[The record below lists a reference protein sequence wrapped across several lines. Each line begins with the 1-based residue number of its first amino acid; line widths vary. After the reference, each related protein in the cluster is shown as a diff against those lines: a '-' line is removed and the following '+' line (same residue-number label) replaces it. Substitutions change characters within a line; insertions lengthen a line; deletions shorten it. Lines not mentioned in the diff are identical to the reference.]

1 MIKIL
6 LADDE
11 IEARDN
17 IIQYID
23 WAANGLELVGAA
35 GDGEEALRMI
45 LGCRPDI
52 AILDIYMPKL
62 SGIQVIERCREEL
75 PNPPAFIIVSGYN
88 EFSYA
93 QQAIRLKVE
102 EYLLKPF
109 PPRELMEAIQRALLH
124 VEVSRGIA
132 NNDFISFVK
141 DCQAEAPR
149 ASAGRYPVEG
159 ERRVLAAVSAGS
171 AEDVKRS
178 VDGFLAECLPGL
190 PLSAALNYGE
200 MLYFEICRLVMER
213 SGSFPAGN
221 VFFDRSWT
229 RENACAQLSE
239 ETEEGGSLLTGL
251 LQTLKQARKASPR
264 LYEAGSRGALL
275 LPVLDLGEGG
285 AVLLPEGLF
294 LSEREQALWEA
305 EPTAAYRLLTGRG
318 ESFAFWLGEWPLILR
333 RPLLSVER
341 TEEGSFAVRL
351 DCQTGP
357 GSAAPTQEML
367 DRLGSVCSRLLAER
381 WAAGQDLLG
390 LGARQALALGPGAAL
405 DPAKNACPQ
414 LRTSVKVY

>member
-1 MIKIL
+1 MPN
-6 LADDE
+6 
-11 IEARDN
+11 R
-17 IIQYID
+17 
-23 WAANGLELVGAA
+23 
-35 GDGEEALRMI
+35 ALRCLAAVL
-45 LGCRPDI
+45 LGVFC
-52 AILDIYMPKL
+52 L
-62 SGIQVIERCREEL
+62 
-75 PNPPAFIIVSGYN
+75 AFARSDTAAKSMV
-88 EFSYA
+88 
-93 QQAIRLKVE
+93 
-102 EYLLKPF
+102 
-109 PPRELMEAIQRALLH
+109 RALLLEPGPSGWT
-124 VEVSRGIA
+124 VGLLYQAPEGSA
-132 NNDFISFVK
+132 DS
-141 DCQAEAPR
+141 AEASDGIRFAAAQGSSLER
-149 ASAGRYPVEG
+149 AMQNAESALPLDPNYRLCDHLLLMPGGGWDALRSYEALVL
-159 ERRVLAAVSAGS
+159 ERRCGRTSALVAACT
-171 AEDVKRS
+171 
-178 VDGFLAECLPGL
+178 F
-190 PLSAALNYGE
+190 
-200 MLYFEICRLVMER
+200 
-213 SGSFPAGN
+213 
-221 VFFDRSWT
+221 T
-229 RENACAQLSE
+229 CAQLSE

-294 LSEREQALWEA
+294 LSEQEQALWEA

-318 ESFAFWLGEWPLILR
+318 ESFAFWLGERPLILR

-357 GSAAPTQEML
+357 GSAAPTREML